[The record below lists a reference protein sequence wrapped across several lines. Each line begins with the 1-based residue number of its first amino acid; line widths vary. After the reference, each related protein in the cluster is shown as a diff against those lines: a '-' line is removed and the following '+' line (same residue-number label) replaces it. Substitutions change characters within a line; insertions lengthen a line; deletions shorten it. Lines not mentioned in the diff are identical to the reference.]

1 MKRLLAASAALLLA
15 AGTAAQPKVIA
26 HRGYWQ
32 HPGSAQNSLASLAK
46 ADSIGCYGSEFDVW
60 MTADKRLVVNH
71 DRTYR
76 GTDIRMDEARA
87 SLVTAIV
94 LPNGERIPTLDAY
107 LATAEKCPAT
117 RLILEI
123 KSLSDPKREALCA
136 KKIVRAL
143 KRRGL
148 LERTDFI
155 AFSFDACLA
164 VRALLPEARIY
175 YLNGDLAPQ
184 RIAEA
189 NLTGID
195 YWEGVLREHPEW
207 IAEAHALGLEVNVW
221 TVNDE
226 QSMRHFISQGV
237 DYITTDRPEQL
248 QALLER

>member
-1 MKRLLAASAALLLA
+1 MKRLLAVSAALLLA

-107 LATAEKCPAT
+107 
-117 RLILEI
+117 
-123 KSLSDPKREALCA
+123 
-136 KKIVRAL
+136 
-143 KRRGL
+143 
-148 LERTDFI
+148 
-155 AFSFDACLA
+155 
-164 VRALLPEARIY
+164 
-175 YLNGDLAPQ
+175 
-184 RIAEA
+184 
-189 NLTGID
+189 
-195 YWEGVLREHPEW
+195 
-207 IAEAHALGLEVNVW
+207 
-221 TVNDE
+221 
-226 QSMRHFISQGV
+226 
-237 DYITTDRPEQL
+237 
-248 QALLER
+248 